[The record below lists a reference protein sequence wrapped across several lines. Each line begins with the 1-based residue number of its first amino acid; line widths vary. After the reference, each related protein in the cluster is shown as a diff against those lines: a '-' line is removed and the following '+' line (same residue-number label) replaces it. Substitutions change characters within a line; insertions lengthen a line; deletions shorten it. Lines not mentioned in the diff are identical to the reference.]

1 MYTPFW
7 YNQPNILIDK
17 NSLFEIFPVKEYDTV
32 RKLNAVQRFSIYYSI
47 IAYLYNRDTNMF
59 AIPIITSIV
68 TYLIFGV
75 GK

>member
-32 RKLNAVQRFSIYYSI
+32 RKLNAVLRFSIYYTI
-47 IAYLYNRDTNMF
+47 IVFMYNRNTNIF
-59 AIPIITSIV
+59 AVP
-68 TYLIFGV
+68 LINMSCDLPWLL
-75 GK
+75 